1 MKVLH
6 TYIVEYSGSYAEGE
20 LAILFECEHR
30 VYYIKYDNL
39 NFETLRRI
47 DREIAESLIK

>member
-6 TYIVEYSGSYAEGE
+6 TYIVKYSGSYAKGE
-20 LAILFECEHR
+20 LAILFKCKHQ

-39 NFETLRRI
+39 EFETFERI
-47 DREIAESLIK
+47 DREIAECLIK